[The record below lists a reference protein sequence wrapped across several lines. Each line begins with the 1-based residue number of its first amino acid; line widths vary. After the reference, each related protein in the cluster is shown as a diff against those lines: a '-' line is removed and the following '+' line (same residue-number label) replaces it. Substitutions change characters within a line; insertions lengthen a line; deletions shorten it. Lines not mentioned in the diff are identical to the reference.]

1 MSSIKKIFPFIR
13 PYKKYV
19 YLNIFFNVFYA
30 LFSAVSFVAL
40 IPMLSVLFKEDN
52 KITAKPVFEGIEH
65 FGDYVENIMGY
76 YITHF
81 NETET
86 FAAVIVEFVG
96 YNFGACYFTE
106 WSKQVL
112 QIVTGHVPVQISN
125 VNVHLL

>member
-52 KITAKPVFEGIEH
+52 KIITKPVF
-65 FGDYVENIMGY
+65 
-76 YITHF
+76 
-81 NETET
+81 
-86 FAAVIVEFVG
+86 
-96 YNFGACYFTE
+96 
-106 WSKQVL
+106 
-112 QIVTGHVPVQISN
+112 
-125 VNVHLL
+125 